1 MDYRNTTVHA
11 ICIHT
16 SYNTFQLHML
26 TLYAS
31 MDEILKKH
39 IKLIKI
45 HLKIVVWAFHKLYI
59 TTTAKTIG

>member
-16 SYNTFQLHML
+16 LYNTFKLHMF

-31 MDEILKKH
+31 MDEILK
-39 IKLIKI
+39 
-45 HLKIVVWAFHKLYI
+45 
-59 TTTAKTIG
+59 TT